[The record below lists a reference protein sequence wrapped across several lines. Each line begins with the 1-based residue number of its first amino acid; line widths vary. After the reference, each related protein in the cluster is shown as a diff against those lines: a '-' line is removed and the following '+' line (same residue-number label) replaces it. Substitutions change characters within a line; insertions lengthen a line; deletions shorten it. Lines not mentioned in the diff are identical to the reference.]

1 MLESVPELLPAPV
14 RVGSVGSLTPT
25 GVTAFAVLTSGVAA
39 PSATLPVT
47 VKVTLELAGK
57 VGITMPAPCIKAT
70 VVFAAVGQA
79 APPVG
84 VPQVTLVTLRPA
96 TEGSLKT
103 VLFAALGPAFETT
116 IV

>member
-1 MLESVPELLPAPV
+1 MALL
-14 RVGSVGSLTPT
+14 GSVVPAG
-25 GVTAFAVLTSGVAA
+25 G
-39 PSATLPVT
+39 ATLTLFETLPNVAVTFAST
-47 VKVTLELAGK
+47 VKVTLPPLGR